1 MQLVYFIGENQNGFS
16 CLVIN
21 REILQLFL
29 AVLQT
34 IRFDGIFP
42 LSFEFTSKMKIE
54 TQSKERNPF
63 DTSGKQSSKFQIK
76 HKSSKN

>member
-1 MQLVYFIGENQNGFS
+1 MQLVYFIGENQNGYS
-16 CLVIN
+16 CFVIN
-21 REILQLFL
+21 RGILQLFW

-34 IRFDGIFP
+34 IRFDRIFP
-42 LSFEFTSKMKIE
+42 LSFEFKSKMKIK

-63 DTSGKQSSKFQIK
+63 YTSRKQSSKFQIK